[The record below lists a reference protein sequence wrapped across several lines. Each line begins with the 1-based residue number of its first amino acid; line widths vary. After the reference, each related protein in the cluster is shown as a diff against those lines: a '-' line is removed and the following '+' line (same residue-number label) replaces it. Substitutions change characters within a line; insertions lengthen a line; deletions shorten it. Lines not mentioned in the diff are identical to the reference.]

1 MANSSRGRG
10 EPATALWAVGALV
23 VIGVFVAWLA
33 MMAKPSVTPT
43 IAPDSAQA
51 ADTAAAARQVTAA
64 EFETNPDSFRGQTIE
79 LMDVAVQQQLG
90 RSIVWVEL
98 SRGPFLVKLSDALL
112 SSGAMPAAQAR
123 VNVRGT
129 VTEMT
134 PAVLDG
140 WQQAGVLAD
149 AGQRTQAEF
158 ATSYIE
164 ATAIRPAR

>member
-1 MANSSRGRG
+1 
-10 EPATALWAVGALV
+10 
-23 VIGVFVAWLA
+23 
-33 MMAKPSVTPT
+33 
-43 IAPDSAQA
+43 
-51 ADTAAAARQVTAA
+51 
-64 EFETNPDSFRGQTIE
+64 
-79 LMDVAVQQQLG
+79 
-90 RSIVWVEL
+90 VEL